1 MVVSLNRPNEITWKC
16 EFIQAFQSLKLK
28 IILSQLAI
36 ISATV
41 CIMSALQRYHNRA
54 IASLIYKSILSS
66 MNAYKSMNVEV
77 YQLIL
82 EESYGIKRNQL
93 AWAIFEEIRI
103 SEAKILVYQDKL
115 GKFWT
120 KAEIQ

>member
-1 MVVSLNRPNEITWKC
+1 
-16 EFIQAFQSLKLK
+16 
-28 IILSQLAI
+28 
-36 ISATV
+36 
-41 CIMSALQRYHNRA
+41 
-54 IASLIYKSILSS
+54 